1 MGGAEASLN
10 LGQLMVKRLRVIGST
25 LRARS
30 VAAKSMV
37 MDRLHREVWPHLE
50 SGRIVPIVET
60 VLPIQEAEEAHR
72 LIASN
77 ETFGKVVL
85 SVGA

>member
-1 MGGAEASLN
+1 
-10 LGQLMVKRLRVIGST
+10 
-25 LRARS
+25 
-30 VAAKSMV
+30 MV